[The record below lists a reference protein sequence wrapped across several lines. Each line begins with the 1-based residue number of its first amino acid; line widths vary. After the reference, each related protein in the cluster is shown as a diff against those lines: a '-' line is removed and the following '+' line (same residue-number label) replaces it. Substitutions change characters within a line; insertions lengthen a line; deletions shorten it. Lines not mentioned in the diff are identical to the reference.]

1 MTSTER
7 WLEAEADLDRLLAAV
22 REPEDA
28 SVDAH
33 STAPSTLDDECSP
46 IVATEGAPGRSVAAT
61 EGTPEPPYPLR
72 YDISTPREMPEEQPQ
87 VLDMDHACA
96 GGTGREWSGSC
107 ESSSLDDAQKLLA
120 GAPLSYRRGPEEECN
135 IIDAAAG
142 APEGTP
148 EPPHPLR
155 YDISTPREMPEE
167 QPHVPEMDHACA
179 GGTGCEWSGSCES
192 LTLDA
197 QNLLAGAPL
206 SYRIGGMYITLHRGP
221 SGVAPTGVG
230 DFRGIPRETWEL
242 IYKRF
247 LGSHA
252 QRAQNSGDAGDL
264 AQLVSG
270 LECAHRALD
279 VLERAYVELGSG
291 PARVTFTTTEL
302 LAVMETVH
310 QLPVSGP
317 GYAYLKDWN
326 TRGLGRYDA
335 FLERFPGIFII
346 KRKAGSKRFAVE
358 MAVDRAQLGD
368 IMRNAV
374 IL

>member
-107 ESSSLDDAQKLLA
+107 ESSTLD
-120 GAPLSYRRGPEEECN
+120 
-135 IIDAAAG
+135 
-142 APEGTP
+142 
-148 EPPHPLR
+148 
-155 YDISTPREMPEE
+155 
-167 QPHVPEMDHACA
+167 
-179 GGTGCEWSGSCES
+179 
-192 LTLDA
+192 DA

-206 SYRIGGMYITLHRGP
+206 AYRIGGICITLSRGP
-221 SGVAPTGVG
+221 SQVMRHGASTTQAAVGEAPTGVG
-230 DFRGIPRETWEL
+230 DFRGMPRKTWEL

-291 PARVTFTTTEL
+291 PAQVTFTTTEL